1 MHGPVLPLIQQDCS
15 WTVFAPLGN
24 RINITF
30 SHFDVE
36 DPHTNGTCTY
46 DYIEVA
52 EKEFEEVSSGLL
64 RKGPK
69 LTEQ

>member
-1 MHGPVLPLIQQDCS
+1 MILQDCS

-24 RINITF
+24 RINVTF

-46 DYIEVA
+46 DFVELA
-52 EKEFEEVSSGLL
+52 EKEFEEVGAITPGLKNHPS
-64 RKGPK
+64 RSPGFH
-69 LTEQ
+69 